1 MNSIV
6 IFFAD
11 YAIFLLFALLPVL
24 WVQKKREM
32 VLHAVISAFI
42 AWLIGK
48 LVAWLIGKFLKDF
61 FAVPRPFVTNGSTPL
76 AGYFS
81 DGSFPSN
88 HTAAAFAISVSIFL
102 HRHKWGILLIIF
114 SLAIGLI
121 RILGGVHYPLD
132 ILGGIAIGSLVAW
145 LAHRLHVHKLL
156 DRLSL

>member
-1 MNSIV
+1 MNSLI

-32 VLHAVISAFI
+32 VLHAVISAF
-42 AWLIGK
+42 
-48 LVAWLIGKFLKDF
+48 VAWLIGEFLKDF
-61 FAVPRPFVTNGSTPL
+61 FAVPRPFVTNGHAPL

-81 DGSFPSN
+81 AGSFPSN
-88 HTAAAFAISVSIFL
+88 HTAAAFAVSVSLYL
-102 HRHKWGILLIIF
+102 HKYKWGIPFIIF
-114 SLAIGLI
+114 SLAIGVS

-132 ILGGIAIGSLVAW
+132 ILGGIIIGSLVAW
-145 LAHRLHVHKLL
+145 FAHRLHVHKLL

>member
-32 VLHAVISAFI
+32 VLHAVISA
-42 AWLIGK
+42 LI
-48 LVAWLIGKFLKDF
+48 AWLIGKFLKDF
-61 FAVPRPFVTNGSTPL
+61 FAVPRPFVANGSTPL

-102 HRHKWGILLIIF
+102 HRHTWGIPLIIF
-114 SLAIGLI
+114 SLTIGLS

-132 ILGGIAIGSLVAW
+132 ILGGIAVGGLVAW

>member
-11 YAIFLLFALLPVL
+11 YAVFLLFALLPVL

-32 VLHAVISAFI
+32 VLHAVISAF
-42 AWLIGK
+42 
-48 LVAWLIGKFLKDF
+48 VAWLIGRFLKDF

-76 AGYFS
+76 TGYFS

-102 HRHKWGILLIIF
+102 HKHKWGILLIIF
-114 SLAIGLI
+114 SLAIGLS

>member
-11 YAIFLLFALLPVL
+11 YAVFLLFALLPVL

-32 VLHAVISAFI
+32 VLHAVISAF
-42 AWLIGK
+42 
-48 LVAWLIGKFLKDF
+48 VAWLIGRFLKDF
-61 FAVPRPFVTNGSTPL
+61 FAVPRPFVTKGSTPL

-102 HRHKWGILLIIF
+102 HKHKWGILLIIF
-114 SLAIGLI
+114 SLAIGLS

>member
-11 YAIFLLFALLPVL
+11 YAVFLLFALLPVL

-32 VLHAVISAFI
+32 VLHAVISAF
-42 AWLIGK
+42 
-48 LVAWLIGKFLKDF
+48 VAWLIGRFLKDF

-102 HRHKWGILLIIF
+102 HKHKWGILLIIF
-114 SLAIGLI
+114 SLAIGLS